1 MTDSPAQKFTEA
13 CLADRGYHFVRWDG
27 TTAVW
32 RFDGF
37 RGSVE
42 AEVDCYGQVIYTDEK
57 KKREKP

>member
-13 CLADRGYHFVRWDG
+13 CLADRGYRFVRWEG

-32 RFDGF
+32 RFDGL

-42 AEVDCYGQVIYTDEK
+42 AEVDLNGQVTYTDEK
-57 KKREKP
+57 KERGT